1 MALDYNIIGERI
13 KLARTKS
20 KTKLTQEKLA
30 EKLEVSVPY
39 LSRVECGDAH
49 INLTRLNQI
58 CEILGV
64 TEGEILNGTS
74 TTSSNYL
81 YDDFANLLSKC
92 SHEKAKL
99 IYNIAKMIVEEKD
112 N

>member
-13 KLARTKS
+13 KLARAKS
-20 KTKLTQEKLA
+20 KLTQEKLA

-64 TEGEILNGTS
+64 KEGEILNGAS

-81 YDDFANLLSKC
+81 SDDFTKLLSNC
-92 SHEKAKL
+92 SYEKAKL

>member
-13 KLARTKS
+13 KIARTKA
-20 KTKLTQEKLA
+20 KLTQEKLA

-58 CEILGV
+58 CKILHV

-74 TTSSNYL
+74 TTSSKYL
-81 YDDFANLLSKC
+81 HEDFAKLLSDC
-92 SHEKAKL
+92 SPEKTKL
-99 IYNIAKMIVEEKD
+99 IYNIAKMIID

>member
-64 TEGEILNGTS
+64 TEGEILNGAS
-74 TTSSNYL
+74 TTSSNYIS
-81 YDDFANLLSKC
+81 DDFASLLSNC
-92 SHEKAKL
+92 SPEKTKL
-99 IYNIAKMIVEEKD
+99 IYNIAKMIV
-112 N
+112 NN

>member
-1 MALDYNIIGERI
+1 MALDYTIIGERL
-13 KLARTKS
+13 KLARINS
-20 KTKLTQEKLA
+20 NSKLTQEKLA
-30 EKLEVSVPY
+30 EKLDVSVPY

-49 INLTRLNQI
+49 INLIRLNQI

-64 TEGEILNGTS
+64 TEGEILNGAS

-81 YDDFANLLSKC
+81 SNDFANLLKNC
-92 SHEKAKL
+92 SPEKIQL
-99 IYNIAKMIVEEKD
+99 IYNIAKMIAE

>member
-13 KLARTKS
+13 KLARNKS
-20 KTKLTQEKLA
+20 KLTQEKLA

-64 TEGEILNGTS
+64 TEGGIINGAS
-74 TTSSNYL
+74 STSSNYL
-81 YDDFANLLSKC
+81 SNDFANLLSKC
-92 SHEKAKL
+92 SPEKAKL
-99 IYNIAKMIVEEKD
+99 IYNIAKMIIEED
-112 N
+112 INS